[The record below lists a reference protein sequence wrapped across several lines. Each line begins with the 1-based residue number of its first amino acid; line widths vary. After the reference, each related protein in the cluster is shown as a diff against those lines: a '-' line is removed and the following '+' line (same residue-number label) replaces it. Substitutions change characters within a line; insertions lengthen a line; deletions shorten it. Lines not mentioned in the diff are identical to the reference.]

1 MACGLP
7 VVATAVDGTPEIV
20 DDPATGLL
28 VQPKDPEGLAAA
40 LGRVMDDP
48 DLRAAMGAEAL
59 RRSEAD
65 YTWAANAA
73 RMEDVYQR
81 VITG

>member
-1 MACGLP
+1 LP

-20 DDPATGLL
+20 EDPATGLL

-48 DLRAAMGAEAL
+48 ALREAMGAEAL

-73 RMEDVYQR
+73 RMEDVYRR
-81 VITG
+81 VISG